1 MNLQIPNPRGF
12 ARWRE
17 KEREKEK
24 KMVDA
29 ITLASGHYYV
39 SCRIISPRV
48 LPDLISFVRN
58 SAPSGKACM
67 QHEIQE
73 CAMRIYLLRPCK
85 ALQGDR
91 CGHFFFCWKKAPQ
104 MSTIGWK
111 RALCSFW
118 LMFNMRQVDAIF
130 ILVTFATCYNRR
142 LRNIRMEGAGSKK
155 MRYVAVGEEF

>member
-17 KEREKEK
+17 RDREKEK

-91 CGHFFFCWKKAPQ
+91 CGHFFFVE
-104 MSTIGWK
+104 K
-111 RALCSFW
+111 RRHKCPRSDENEPCVPSDLCSICVKWTRFSS
-118 LMFNMRQVDAIF
+118 L
-130 ILVTFATCYNRR
+130 
-142 LRNIRMEGAGSKK
+142 
-155 MRYVAVGEEF
+155 